1 LINTAILEFDL
12 NFYLWINL
20 KKHIMKKAIFLFLIM
35 LTANSIFSQTY
46 FVKNDTYDKSQFID
60 YTENKIN
67 LVLENDIIS
76 GNFIEVRL
84 KKDYENRL
92 FVSDNE
98 NTYILHLKGRSEV
111 KNVIKLGA
119 VEAYDDLIKYLEKDK
134 LNRKVNVLRN
144 KDVEIKLSSESFF
157 NMMKKNYDA
166 KIILQEKKQDAIKN
180 FETSTGLLN
189 YVGTYE
195 IKIMRVDNTD
205 FSIYDTGSKLFIT
218 EVGITVK
225 SNELTMIDNT
235 RAVYNKTLKAEKG
248 IFNLDVLK
256 NEGSF
261 MVLVIDEN
269 KSAGSFTIKSGSIQT
284 TCTFIITKFIN

>member
-1 LINTAILEFDL
+1 
-12 NFYLWINL
+12 
-20 KKHIMKKAIFLFLIM
+20 MKKAIFLFLIM

-225 SNELTMIDNT
+225 SNGLTMIDNT